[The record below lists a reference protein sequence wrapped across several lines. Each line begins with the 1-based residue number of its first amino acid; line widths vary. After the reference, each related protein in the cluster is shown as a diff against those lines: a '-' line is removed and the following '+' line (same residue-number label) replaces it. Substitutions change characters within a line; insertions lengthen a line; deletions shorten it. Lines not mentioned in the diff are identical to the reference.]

1 MEKFQKEGVP
11 LSPKVIESMRQ
22 VGTEIGVPWLG

>member
-1 MEKFQKEGVP
+1 VEAMK
-11 LSPKVIESMRQ
+11 Q